1 MMNKTLIVA
10 MSVLLAA
17 CVVSPEQQAKIAQQR
32 QLYEQNLQIML
43 ANQCDKET
51 AELMAQQFRQPEFA
65 SESEKQNFRIKYV
78 EKINDP
84 MFQSCYK
91 MAWQNHLSH
100 EKLRQMRD
108 YYDDWYAWRGFHRP
122 FGWGW
127 W

>member
-17 CVVSPEQQAKIAQQR
+17 CALTPEQQAKQQAAQIAYQ
-32 QLYEQNLQIML
+32 QNLQIML

-51 AELMAQQFRQPEFA
+51 ADLIAQKFRQPEIA
-65 SESEKQNFRIKYV
+65 DEQARQDFRVKYI

-84 MFQSCYK
+84 MFQACYK
-91 MAWQNHLSH
+91 MAWQNHISH